1 MPLPQQKPYQKVS
14 SQPKFNTTRK
24 PISSAASR
32 FFG

>member
-14 SQPKFNTTRK
+14 SQAKFNTTRK